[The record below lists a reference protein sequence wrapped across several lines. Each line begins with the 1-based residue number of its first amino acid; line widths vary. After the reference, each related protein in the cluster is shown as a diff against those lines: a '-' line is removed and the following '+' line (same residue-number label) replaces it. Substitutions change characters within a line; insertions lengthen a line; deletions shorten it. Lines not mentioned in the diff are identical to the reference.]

1 MYIAYLHVFSIL
13 DINIRLFFSLAAAGQ
28 LNKKANM
35 ATLKVWL
42 GSQGVVVRSSA
53 KKDEMVRMV
62 LTKLGLDKTD
72 VFEP

>member
-1 MYIAYLHVFSIL
+1 ME
-13 DINIRLFFSLAAAGQ
+13 
-28 LNKKANM
+28 
-35 ATLKVWL
+35 TLKVWL
-42 GSQGVVVRSSA
+42 GSQGVVVRSRA